1 MKHLI
6 NILNVFL
13 AIYACRAMGCF
24 GVPLIFHWRR
34 GTCEGSQGAG
44 FAQDA
49 CWESRPGDERGKSSF
64 LLQIPAGTEGSDPE
78 LLTLPLLKGWS

>member
-34 GTCEGSQGAG
+34 GTVREARVVGSCIGCPMSEQPWTLKERCL
-44 FAQDA
+44 FPSQDPYP
-49 CWESRPGDERGKSSF
+49 EF
-64 LLQIPAGTEGSDPE
+64 LIFPFNAHGGQHE
-78 LLTLPLLKGWS
+78 